1 MAPDRFS
8 KLCRVALII
17 LTAAALILTAVYHP
31 DAAAIQAKAEKIN
44 MFQY

>member
-1 MAPDRFS
+1 MTPARFS
-8 KLCRVALII
+8 ALCRAALII

-31 DAAAIQAKAEKIN
+31 DADAIQAAADKVN

>member
-1 MAPDRFS
+1 MQPERFTRI
-8 KLCRVALII
+8 CRVALLI

-31 DAAAIQAKAEKIN
+31 DAKAIQAEAEKIN